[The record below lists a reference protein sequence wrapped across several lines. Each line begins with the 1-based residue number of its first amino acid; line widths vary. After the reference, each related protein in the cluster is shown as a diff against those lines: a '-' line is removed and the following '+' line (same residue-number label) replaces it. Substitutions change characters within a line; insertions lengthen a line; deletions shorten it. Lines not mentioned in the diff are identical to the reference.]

1 MTAVRKTSIRH
12 RLFISQISLIL
23 VAVISFF
30 IISFSYFTVKSKA
43 DIKRSM
49 KYSADIT
56 ASDIDNYITSME
68 NCVYYSSYNS
78 KIAQILSDKGTK
90 TVFECYENYLYVDNL
105 FSLTESNY
113 GFPLQLTLYVS
124 NDRLITIDSLNVDSI
139 DKINSNDWYEKL
151 MENPTQFFYFTEKY
165 DDSEFLCIINTLY
178 NPNNYNDIVGYIK
191 VSADLS
197 LFEEELKRS
206 SMANCEGVLLN
217 SIGDVICSSAD
228 SKSINLN
235 GASLKS
241 ISQSDAD
248 TIKLENKSFYG
259 IQKSS
264 GNSHYSVVVLQDT
277 SYLARTAN
285 KMFWFLLAILGV
297 VSAASF
303 AISRLIS
310 GSIIK
315 SLDTLIYA
323 MKKAK
328 FGELKPISD
337 HNEKNAELAE
347 AISAYNHMV
356 KNIDDLVEYN
366 NNYLEVLKKYEF
378 DFLQMQIKPHFL
390 YNTLDIIQYLAKEN
404 KTDDVTFLIKNLSKF
419 YKISLH
425 NKSDFATISDEIK
438 HISYYTAIENF
449 KHDNTITLKTD
460 IPEAISDVCIP
471 KITLQPIIENS
482 INHGILEKEIPEG
495 TISISAE
502 ERGGDIFIYIT
513 DDGVGMPPEKLEAIN
528 SEENQSV
535 GIANTNR
542 RLKLLFGSGYGLTVE
557 SRENEYTTVIIKI
570 KGEGLNDKNTDC

>member
-1 MTAVRKTSIRH
+1 MISARKTSIRY

-43 DIKRSM
+43 DIKRNM
-49 KYSADIT
+49 KYSADIM
-56 ASDIDNYITSME
+56 ASDIDNYITGME

-78 KIAQILSDKGTK
+78 KIAQILSEQNNK
-90 TVFECYENYLYVDNL
+90 TIFECYVNYLYVDNL
-105 FSLTESNY
+105 FSLTETNY
-113 GFPLQLTLYVS
+113 GFPLELTLYVP
-124 NDRLITIDSLNVDSI
+124 DDAPITIDSLNTNSI
-139 DKINSNDWYEKL
+139 DKITGSSWYEKL
-151 MENPTQFFYFTEKY
+151 MENPTQFFYFTEKRS
-165 DDSEFLCIINTLY
+165 DGEFLCIINTLY
-178 NPNNYNDIVGYIK
+178 NSNNYNDIVGYIK
-191 VSADLS
+191 VSAELS
-197 LFEEELKRS
+197 LFEETLKRS
-206 SMANCEGVLLN
+206 SMASCEGVLLN
-217 SIGDVICSSAD
+217 GIGDVICSTAD
-228 SKSINLN
+228 KKSIEFD
-235 GASLKS
+235 SSTLKS
-241 ISQSDAD
+241 VSNTDIETVRLGS
-248 TIKLENKSFYG
+248 KCFYG

-264 GNSHYSVVVLQDT
+264 SNSHYSVVVLQDT
-277 SYLARTAN
+277 SHLARTTN
-285 KMFWFLLAILGV
+285 KMFWFLLVILGI

-303 AISRLIS
+303 AISHLIS

-337 HNEKNAELAE
+337 YNEKNAELAE

-356 KNIDDLVEYN
+356 KNIDNLVEYN
-366 NNYLEVLKKYEF
+366 NNYLETLKKYEF

-425 NKSDFATISDEIK
+425 NKSDFATVADEIK

-460 IPEAISDVCIP
+460 IPEEISKICIP

-495 TISISAE
+495 EILISAE
-502 ERGGDIFIYIT
+502 KQDGDIFIRIT
-513 DDGVGMPPEKLEAIN
+513 DNGVGISPERLEAIN
-528 SEENQSV
+528 NEDTQSV
-535 GIANTNR
+535 GIANTNK
-542 RLKLLFGSGYGLTVE
+542 RLKLLFGSNYGLTLE
-557 SRENEYTTVIIKI
+557 SRENEYTTVTIKI